1 MSDTRTEKPTPRRL
15 REARRKGQGF
25 TRSPEVAVA
34 FSLLAAVLSLRFVA
48 PQVARGL
55 MTETKRFFAAATSS
69 DPLGFA
75 ADRAL
80 PMVAGALVPFLAIA
94 LVAGVVSGVAQTG
107 IVFTP
112 AAAKPRLDNLSW
124 KRGLERLKPG
134 RVAWDL
140 VRAAVK
146 TALLV
151 AFVWSSLQAW
161 MQTLG
166 ARNGLATT
174 IEATTSQAWGLV
186 ARTALAAVAVAI
198 ADYAINRWRTQKGLK
213 MTKQEVKQ
221 ELKDQEGDPIL
232 KMRRRRL
239 AADISRNR
247 MIFEVG
253 HADVVIANPTH
264 IAIALRYDPK
274 EPAPR
279 VVARG
284 AGHLAERIKAEARR
298 HGVFVTENRPLA
310 RALYKHC
317 KVGQFIP
324 ASLYEAVAIV
334 LATAFRRRGWAA

>member
-1 MSDTRTEKPTPRRL
+1 
-15 REARRKGQGF
+15 
-25 TRSPEVAVA
+25 
-34 FSLLAAVLSLRFVA
+34 
-48 PQVARGL
+48 
-55 MTETKRFFAAATSS
+55 
-69 DPLGFA
+69 
-75 ADRAL
+75 
-80 PMVAGALVPFLAIA
+80 
-94 LVAGVVSGVAQTG
+94 
-107 IVFTP
+107 
-112 AAAKPRLDNLSW
+112 
-124 KRGLERLKPG
+124 LKPG

-310 RALYKHC
+310 R
-317 KVGQFIP
+317 
-324 ASLYEAVAIV
+324 
-334 LATAFRRRGWAA
+334 